1 MNSKITYALIVLL
14 LTFQLPSR
22 SQALITDIG
31 FGNSGVVTSPLPIY
45 HPERLE
51 ILRQTGDKMVMCGT
65 DYDIGTNA
73 HYIDMYR
80 TDMCGNLDSS
90 FGINGSMH
98 FTFDQRNYGADFAL
112 QPDEKIL
119 CAGMQASSNAGSQ
132 QFPCISRFTRDGLP
146 DSTFG
151 SAGSTVITNY
161 GPYTFSN
168 LFLMSDGKI
177 ICSTGT
183 FTMRFSSDG
192 QVDTSFG
199 VSGAF
204 TIPIPSSFSFT
215 YGGSSVMRNDGV
227 IISEAA
233 AFNGTDVIPLIMA
246 FDTLGNLDSTYGTDG
261 HYTQSTPIA
270 ASNNYIMLQST
281 GKTVIVTQTYPLHC
295 FRLTTNGELDTTFG
309 TNGYIDFVASSPP
322 SSIREFVPL
331 RNDRFMVI
339 YSENGISDNMFKV
352 YDSEG
357 VLVSNF
363 SINGNTTTFAPN
375 AGWVGDAIELPN
387 GEMTIVGSDLSS
399 LSVLRFILE
408 NSSPTIT
415 ATDTILHSNINSA
428 SFPTQWYLDGNLI
441 AGAND
446 SIYTCTQN
454 GTYTVEVTDNWNC
467 VKSDSYVFTST
478 GITQNE
484 LSGVSVYPIPA
495 NNTLT
500 ISAPEIK
507 GNFKIALQSLVGS
520 IVFEEEFSNK
530 AAQIDVSKFAK
541 GTYQLQITSNEGRV
555 VKKVILQ

>member
-1 MNSKITYALIVLL
+1 
-14 LTFQLPSR
+14 
-22 SQALITDIG
+22 
-31 FGNSGVVTSPLPIY
+31 
-45 HPERLE
+45 
-51 ILRQTGDKMVMCGT
+51 
-65 DYDIGTNA
+65 
-73 HYIDMYR
+73 
-80 TDMCGNLDSS
+80 
-90 FGINGSMH
+90 
-98 FTFDQRNYGADFAL
+98 
-112 QPDEKIL
+112 
-119 CAGMQASSNAGSQ
+119 MQASSNAGSQ
-132 QFPCISRFTRDGLP
+132 HFPFIARFTRDGLP

-151 SAGSTVITNY
+151 NAGSTVISNY
-161 GPYTFSN
+161 GPFTFSN

-183 FTMRFSSDG
+183 FTMRFLPDG

-204 TIPIPSSFSFT
+204 TIPIPASFSFT
-215 YGGSSVMRNDGV
+215 YGGSCVMRSDGV

-246 FDTLGNLDSTYGTDG
+246 FDTLGNLDSSYGTDG
-261 HYTQSTPIA
+261 RYTEGTPIA
-270 ASNNYIMLQST
+270 SGNNYILLQST

-295 FRLTTNGELDTTFG
+295 FRLTTNGALDTTFG
-309 TNGYIDFVASSPP
+309 TNGYIDFVATSPP

-331 RNDRFMVI
+331 LNDRFMVI

-357 VLVSNF
+357 VPVSNF
-363 SINGNTTTFAPN
+363 SINGSTTTFAPN

-399 LSVLRFILE
+399 LSVLRFVLE

-441 AGAND
+441 AGATD

-478 GITQNE
+478 GISKNE
-484 LSGVSVYPIPA
+484 LITVSIYPIPT
-495 NNTLT
+495 NSMLNV
-500 ISAPEIK
+500 SAPEIK
-507 GNFKIALQSLVGS
+507 GDFKIVLQSLIGS
-520 IVFEEEFSNK
+520 TVFEETFSNRT
-530 AAQIDVSKFAK
+530 AQIDVSKFAK
-541 GTYQLQITSNEGRV
+541 GTYQMQITSNEGRT
-555 VKKVILQ
+555 VKKVIIQ